1 MKYSEEFVDR
11 LHQKAHDDLF
21 AIGRKAEQMLRMMTI
36 PNTAQNPTSNE
47 ENAAVNAMLK
57 KDPFAADREKTVMKR
72 DENGELAVQMI
83 N

>member
-21 AIGRKAEQMLRMMTI
+21 EVGRQAEQIAWMT
-36 PNTAQNPTSNE
+36 PDSAQNPTSNE
-47 ENAAVNAMLK
+47 ENAAVNAMLR
-57 KDPFAADREKTVMKR
+57 KDPYAADREKTQMRR

>member
-1 MKYSEEFVDR
+1 M
-11 LHQKAHDDLF
+11 
-21 AIGRKAEQMLRMMTI
+21 
-36 PNTAQNPTSNE
+36 TSNE

-57 KDPFAADREKTVMKR
+57 KDPYAADREKTQMRR